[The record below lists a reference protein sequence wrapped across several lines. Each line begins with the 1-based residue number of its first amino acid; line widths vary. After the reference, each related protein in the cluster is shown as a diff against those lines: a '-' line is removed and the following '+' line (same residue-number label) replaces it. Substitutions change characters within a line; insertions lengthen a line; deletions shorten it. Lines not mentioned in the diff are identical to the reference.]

1 MEPEDIAYPVRT
13 ILRRRS
19 NVHFRF
25 ADVEKVDLERRV
37 LQLGSQSVFYDYLM
51 LATGSTSNFFGV
63 PGAADYAL
71 PLRTLQEGVTL
82 RNRILSSF
90 EQAADEPDS
99 ERRRRLL
106 TFIIVGGGPTGVEF
120 AGALSELIR
129 GPLKK
134 DYRTIDFDKVRV
146 ILLEAGSGLLPGLP
160 QQLGSYAAERLLKK
174 SVGVRLDSAVSLITP
189 HEVHLQDGSVVAA
202 DTVIWTAGVRGTP
215 NGETWGLPIAH
226 NGRVR
231 VLPTLQVPGYPNAYV
246 IGDLAYVEK
255 CGRPLPMVAPVA
267 TQQGEA
273 AARNIARQLEG
284 EEPSPFQYRDLG
296 TMAVIGRNAAVA
308 HLFGRWSFTGFPAWV
323 IWLGMHLFKLIGF
336 RNRLL
341 VLTSWAWDY
350 LFYER
355 VVRLILRSER
365 DPHSPAN

>member
-129 GPLKK
+129 GPLK
-134 DYRTIDFDKVRV
+134 
-146 ILLEAGSGLLPGLP
+146 EGL
-160 QQLGSYAAERLLKK
+160 
-174 SVGVRLDSAVSLITP
+174 
-189 HEVHLQDGSVVAA
+189 
-202 DTVIWTAGVRGTP
+202 
-215 NGETWGLPIAH
+215 
-226 NGRVR
+226 
-231 VLPTLQVPGYPNAYV
+231 
-246 IGDLAYVEK
+246 
-255 CGRPLPMVAPVA
+255 
-267 TQQGEA
+267 
-273 AARNIARQLEG
+273 
-284 EEPSPFQYRDLG
+284 
-296 TMAVIGRNAAVA
+296 
-308 HLFGRWSFTGFPAWV
+308 
-323 IWLGMHLFKLIGF
+323 
-336 RNRLL
+336 
-341 VLTSWAWDY
+341 
-350 LFYER
+350 
-355 VVRLILRSER
+355 
-365 DPHSPAN
+365 